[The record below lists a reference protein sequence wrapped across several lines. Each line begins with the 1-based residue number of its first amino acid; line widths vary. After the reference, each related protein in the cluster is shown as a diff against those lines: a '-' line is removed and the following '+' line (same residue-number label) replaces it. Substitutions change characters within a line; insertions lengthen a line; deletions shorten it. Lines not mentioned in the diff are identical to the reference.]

1 MDHVI
6 VATGYRVDVNSLDQ
20 PEPRVKV
27 ARAGAFPRL
36 RPSLESSVPDLFFSG
51 VTAAATF
58 GSLMRF
64 VCGTGVAADGSAP
77 RLRTGPGRMSS
88 R

>member
-6 VATGYRVDVNSLDQ
+6 AAPGYRVDVDSLDLLE
-20 PEPRVKV
+20 PEPRAKL

-58 GSLMRF
+58 GPLIRF
-64 VCGTGVAADGSAP
+64 VCGTGVAAGGSAP
-77 RLRTGPGRMSS
+77 RLRARPAA
-88 R
+88 